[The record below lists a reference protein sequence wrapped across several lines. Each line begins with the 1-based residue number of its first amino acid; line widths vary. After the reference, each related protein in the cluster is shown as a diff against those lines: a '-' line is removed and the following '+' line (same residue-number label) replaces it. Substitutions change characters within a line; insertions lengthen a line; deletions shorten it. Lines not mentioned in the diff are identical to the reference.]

1 MTPLSILLTIA
12 SALIHSSWNFI
23 AKKGNW
29 PVEFF
34 FWVFFVGPFLY
45 LPFFLGFDAFP
56 LFLSQ
61 VTTKFWLLS
70 ILSALIQTVYLVCLI
85 EGYRV
90 GDLSLVYPISRASP
104 LFTQI
109 WAVLF
114 IGEILSPLGVFG
126 IILVTA
132 GIFVISSGYFRPPG
146 ATLQAKGTPL
156 LPYLLAFTGAMM
168 GSIYSVIDKVCVG
181 IGHPV
186 FYIWITDVWM
196 CGGLGLYHL
205 LRNKETLSK
214 AWQDGKKEIPVIALL
229 QNASYLLILLALQM
243 SKVSYVVAFRQVA
256 ALFGAALGVVFLK
269 EKHGMTRMIGAAIL
283 TIGLIL
289 IGFAK

>member
-1 MTPLSILLTIA
+1 LTPLSIFLTLA

-34 FWVFFVGPFLY
+34 FWVFLVGPLFY

-56 LFLSQ
+56 LFFSQ
-61 VTTKFWLLS
+61 ATTKFWLLS
-70 ILSALIQTVYLVCLI
+70 IVSGLIQTVYLICLI

-114 IGEILSPLGVFG
+114 IGEILSTIGVVG
-126 IILVTA
+126 IVLVTA
-132 GIFVISSGYFRPPG
+132 GIFVISSGYFRPRG
-146 ATLQAKGTPL
+146 STSPL
-156 LPYLLAFTGAMM
+156 KEMPFLPYLLAFTGAMM
-168 GSIYSVIDKVCVG
+168 GSIYSVIDKVCVE

-186 FYIWITDVWM
+186 FYIWITDLWM

-205 LRNKETLSK
+205 LRKSETLSK
-214 AWQDGKKEIPVIALL
+214 AWQDGKRDIPVIALL

-256 ALFGAALGVVFLK
+256 ALFGAGLGIIFLK

-283 TIGLIL
+283 TFGLIF